1 MNRKVNTIMSGIPAE
16 RQNLAERLG
25 DVLRRFEREG
35 GDIARLANAVGG
47 HERRDLMR
55 WANGTTMPAE
65 VLVALLDE
73 LPRHHADH
81 LIGATSLR
89 LVSKE
94 AAEKV
99 NALRAASASSG
110 FSSDVAARMADGE
123 WCHMDEAAIRERSA
137 ELITILQPL
146 AGE

>member
-1 MNRKVNTIMSGIPAE
+1 MSGIPAE
-16 RQNLAERLG
+16 RQNLADRLG
-25 DVLRRFEREG
+25 DVLRKLEREG
-35 GDIARLANAVGG
+35 GDINRLAASVGQ
-47 HERRDLMR
+47 ERRDLMR
-55 WANGTTMPAE
+55 WSKGTAMPAE
-65 VLVALLDE
+65 VLIALIDE

-81 LIGATSLR
+81 LIGATALR

-99 NALRAASASSG
+99 NALRAASATSG
-110 FSSDVAARMADGE
+110 FSADVASRMADGE